1 MLMNKKIKEIIK
13 EMILKK
19 EFEKIINFKGYSY
32 FERRK
37 VKNFYNEIKDLDI
50 DKITILPLIMSLP
63 KEVMRNILCMLLP
76 YTVKEIKEK

>member
-32 FERRK
+32 CERRK
-37 VKNFYNEIKDLDI
+37 VKNFYNKIKDLDI
-50 DKITILPLIMSLP
+50 DKIPILPLIMSLP

-76 YTVKEIKEK
+76 YTVKEK

>member
-37 VKNFYNEIKDLDI
+37 VKNFYNKIKDLDI
-50 DKITILPLIMSLP
+50 DKIPILPLIMSLP

-76 YTVKEIKEK
+76 YTVKEK